1 MNDNTGKKNDAGF
14 KRFALVR
21 VLVAVVLFVAVVW
34 GLGYGLDYLETI
46 MPRPQSDETASSSTT
61 SSAADHALLD
71 TGSIPEFDG
80 AREQETAILP
90 EDDVWPLEDSDLGLP
105 ETDMSAL
112 DADKEAVEPPMQK
125 DKVTPAVPAAPGTR
139 EQVEKP
145 SQPAT
150 QAQVPAEPHAPS
162 PAPANTAAPETV
174 RQPLRPGV
182 TFVKAAIEP
191 LEYELK
197 HRWWG
202 WRPNDI
208 VNLTDNVNH
217 YQLGVLEVT
226 RRTLVQLAERIS
238 RTGSTDAFNAH
249 LENAMNWVMVSPGKY
264 WFPSPESKYRD
275 SLDELTVYKN
285 QLLQNRASFYTRS
298 DNIIPLL
305 AAFEDLLGSCDE
317 NLVKATEKDGSE
329 VSFFSTDNYFYYAKG
344 IASAMVTIL
353 EAVNHDFTDVLEK
366 RNGAEL
372 LHHAIESC
380 HRAADLDPWI
390 ITNGDLDGILANH
403 RANMA
408 APISHA
414 QFYLSQLIKTLST

>member
-1 MNDNTGKKNDAGF
+1 MNDNTVKKNDAGF
-14 KRFALVR
+14 KSFALVR
-21 VLVAVVLFVAVVW
+21 VLVAVMLIVAVVW
-34 GLGYGLDYLETI
+34 GLTYGLDYLETI

-61 SSAADHALLD
+61 SSAMDHALLD
-71 TGSIPEFDG
+71 TGSVPELDV
-80 AREQETAILP
+80 AQEQETTILP
-90 EDDVWPLEDSDLGLP
+90 EEDVLPSEDSDHGLP

-112 DADKEAVEPPMQK
+112 DADKEAVQAPMQDDMVK
-125 DKVTPAVPAAPGTR
+125 PAVPAAP
-139 EQVEKP
+139 EVAKP
-145 SQPAT
+145 SPPAEK
-150 QAQVPAEPHAPS
+150 AAVPAETHAPS
-162 PAPANTAAPETV
+162 PPTHTAAPETV
-174 RQPLRPGV
+174 SQSLRPGV
-182 TFVKAAIEP
+182 TFVRAAIEP
-191 LEYELK
+191 LDYELK

-208 VNLTDNVNH
+208 INLTDNVNH

-238 RTGSTDAFNAH
+238 RTGSTDAFNPH
-249 LENAMNWVMVSPGKY
+249 LENAMNWVMVSPDKY

-275 SLDELTVYKN
+275 SLDELAVYKN
-285 QLLQNRASFYTRS
+285 QLIENKTSFYTRS

-344 IASAMVTIL
+344 IASAMLTIL

-380 HRAADLDPWI
+380 RRAAELDPWI
-390 ITNGDLDGILANH
+390 ITNADLDGILANH

-414 QFYLSQLIKTLST
+414 KFYLSQLIKTLST